1 MGTCVWWLMSS
12 SVDFFFFVVEFI
24 IFLFFTNKNKQKRVR
39 DRIPPFRL
47 QNVGPEEKQAYIGL
61 QLVLQQAHLTAQAIG
76 LPFCQGR
83 QRQKPLSLLC
93 WVAASGRP
101 APSRVC
107 PGHGGRSSSPMVCS
121 LQWIDLPSACRGR

>member
-1 MGTCVWWLMSS
+1 M
-12 SVDFFFFVVEFI
+12 
-24 IFLFFTNKNKQKRVR
+24 R

-76 LPFCQGR
+76 LPFCQGM
-83 QRQKPLSLLC
+83 QRQKLLSLLR

-101 APSRVC
+101 APSRVWATVAGAPAPWSARC
-107 PGHGGRSSSPMVCS
+107 SGSTSRPPAVDVEELDRPGHALAPPGWQFFRCDVNQF
-121 LQWIDLPSACRGR
+121 LI